1 MQTWVAIACVLI
13 ATTAAAQ
20 PPDPE
25 DDASF
30 MTLSVDRSRSID
42 TGADLTFAATT
53 ALANVE
59 GRAFSRLTLNRRIA
73 IPVRIARTVLL
84 DHPVAL
90 FMVVMQHEQYGH
102 GGRARELGA
111 GARYQM
117 GSPWTIDALFKGSTR
132 FGGGA
137 SFDAAHLSVDDLSL
151 LQNRLPFR
159 RGALTDKEVTKY
171 CGGLAVLCGKLSGQ
185 AAHEHLRLYPGRDL
199 SLARRSARC
208 VRRRPGRQDQVSRSR
223 AGDSLLL
230 DHCLDAVVAGP
241 QTVNQGLGLRVAR
254 QRNRQIGVSR
264 EPRLGP
270 RRDGQ
275 TANQSERRADF
286 GEIGVDLTQRRF
298 ERCHANRAL
307 RSMARPGQSPDSE
320 PGRSKSHC

>member
-137 SFDAAHLSVDDLSL
+137 SFDAAHLSVGDLI
-151 LQNRLPFR
+151 RVY
-159 RGALTDKEVTKY
+159 A
-171 CGGLAVLCGKLSGQ
+171 GGV
-185 AAHEHLRLYPGRDL
+185 E
-199 SLARRSARC
+199 
-208 VRRRPGRQDQVSRSR
+208 
-223 AGDSLLL
+223 
-230 DHCLDAVVAGP
+230 
-241 QTVNQGLGLRVAR
+241 
-254 QRNRQIGVSR
+254 
-264 EPRLGP
+264 
-270 RRDGQ
+270 
-275 TANQSERRADF
+275 AN
-286 GEIGVDLTQRRF
+286 T
-298 ERCHANRAL
+298 
-307 RSMARPGQSPDSE
+307 
-320 PGRSKSHC
+320 